1 MNPALDIPAI
11 WCMETIL
18 VSFIFNKS
26 PRPWLR
32 IFVNL
37 PRFNTFVMVV
47 GNWAMV
53 NISRMRI
60 QSEADFM
67 RFECR
72 CRLQLAAM
80 QLGPIFHIF
89 LADSFLAFLHWL
101 NLPRA
106 LPYKERLG
114 GSRKRNSDGNI
125 LILKYELKPIEK
137 YNCQSHDL
145 LLTARYWWIPLVK
158 YFEIWKY
165 KSEPI

>member
-1 MNPALDIPAI
+1 MRPALDTPAI
-11 WCMETIL
+11 WCTGTIL
-18 VSFIFNKS
+18 VSFMFNKS
-26 PRPWLR
+26 PQ
-32 IFVNL
+32 IVNL
-37 PRFNTFVMVV
+37 PKFNTFVMVV
-47 GNWAMV
+47 VGNWGMV

-137 YNCQSHDL
+137 YNCLSLDL